1 MYLPTFNLIIMNKR
15 FLNALLCSALFFLS
29 GTFFV
34 SCSDDDNSDLENRV
48 SVLEGLIDDI
58 KSQLSKAITV
68 GATVTNWDS
77 DNRIITLNDGTKID
91 LGTLSEGGGGEA
103 SNITVGD
110 GVIII
115 SIGGVEYAL
124 PLATT
129 VNSLVYCPE
138 SIDPVIYIDQA
149 ANVNGVTVRFLAT
162 PALSADALSKAQITI
177 ADAREVKTRANSSF
191 FKLKDL
197 KADGDLIQA
206 TMKVWDAT
214 PGKIYTV
221 AVYLSMPGTTISSNY
236 FYVSVGD
243 DISVVTEDLSVA
255 PTFKGLEGAV
265 QNEDGSWTAILP
277 DGTGD
282 VPAFLGSV
290 KFQEMITVPGV
301 EKLSYALAPADQQN
315 ESVRNNYSNLSANLS
330 ADGTWN
336 CMKRP
341 GTTGGEEGLL
351 ILAKDADDVTRA
363 KVYIKVIDPLADID
377 FQALCGV
384 EGNFEAELYGRDGRF
399 VAPGKNELD
408 IPTILNEWETEIP
421 IRHSGDAFFVAYAN
435 YNVSTET
442 TGSLV
447 YNDGSGQ
454 LVLGDF
460 AKKYLGGARGVFWY
474 YRGFMLVVPE
484 TLATDGKYID
494 ETGEYGGG
502 EGYGYDTWGSGNP
515 ADYVNN
521 PNFYSFRPG
530 DEFRTVA
537 SFGWK
542 MNEKTG
548 VLTTPNE
555 YEGWGVRV
563 AFAAGF
569 EYAYGVK
576 SLCGK
581 GADQL
586 GMLFIN
592 RRAAAEDAKMPS
604 KK

>member
-1 MYLPTFNLIIMNKR
+1 MKKQ
-15 FLNALLCSALFFLS
+15 FLNALLFGALFFSS

-68 GATVTNWDS
+68 GATVTKWDAEK
-77 DNRIITLNDGTKID
+77 RIITLNDGTQID
-91 LGTLSEGGGGEA
+91 LGSLSSGGGEA

-124 PLATT
+124 SMATAI
-129 VNSLVYCPE
+129 NSLVYCPE
-138 SIDPVIYIDQA
+138 STNPIVNIDQA
-149 ANVNGVTVRFLAT
+149 ANKNGITLRFLAT
-162 PALSADALSKAQITI
+162 PALSADALSKAKITI
-177 ADAREVKTRANSSF
+177 ADAREVQTRANTSF

-206 TMKVWDAT
+206 TMKVWDAV
-214 PGKIYTV
+214 PGKTYTV
-221 AVYLSMPGTTISSNY
+221 AVHLAVPGATVSSNY
-236 FYVSVGD
+236 FYVSVGAD
-243 DISVVTEDLSVA
+243 VVVITEDLSVA
-255 PTFKGLEGAV
+255 PELKGLNDAAA
-265 QNEDGSWTAILP
+265 NEDGSWTATLP

-282 VPAFLGSV
+282 VPAFLSSV

-301 EKLSYALAPADQQN
+301 NNLSYVLAPADQQN
-315 ESVRNNYSNLSANLS
+315 ESVRNNYNNLSANLS

-336 CMKRP
+336 CVKRP
-341 GTTGGEEGLL
+341 GTAGGEEGIL

-363 KVYIKVIDPLADID
+363 KVHIKVIDPLANID

-399 VAPGKNELD
+399 FAPGVNELD
-408 IPTILNEWETEIP
+408 VPATLANYETEIP
-421 IRHSGDAFFVAYAN
+421 IRHSGDAFFVAYAK
-435 YNVSTET
+435 YNVSTEA

-447 YNDGSGQ
+447 YNDGGGQ
-454 LVLGDF
+454 LVLGDYT
-460 AKKYLGGARGVFWY
+460 KKYLGGARGVFWY

-484 TLATDGKYID
+484 TLATDGKYSD
-494 ETGEYGGG
+494 ATGDYNGG

-515 ADYVNN
+515 VDYVNN
-521 PNFYSFRPG
+521 PNFYNFRPG

-548 VLTTPNE
+548 VLTTPSE
-555 YEGWGVRV
+555 YEGWGIRI
-563 AFAAGF
+563 AFAAGL

-592 RRAAAEDAKMPS
+592 RRTAAEDAKMPS